1 MIAEAT
7 TRDCARMAGLHAGA
21 FADGWDAAAFRDL
34 LGSPGVR
41 ALLGPDG
48 FIVVRTAADEA
59 EILTLAVAPEARR
72 AGLGRALARRA
83 AELAREQ
90 GAARLYLEVSA
101 ANVAARALYAALG
114 FTEIGRR
121 ARYYADGAD
130 ALVLSLGLS

>member
-7 TRDCARMAGLHAGA
+7 ARDCARMAELHACA

-41 ALLGPDG
+41 ALLAPDG

-59 EILTLAVAPEARR
+59 EILTLAVAPGARR
-72 AGLGRALARRA
+72 AGLGRALAGRA
-83 AELAREQ
+83 ADLAREQ
-90 GAARLYLEVSA
+90 GAMRLYLEVSA